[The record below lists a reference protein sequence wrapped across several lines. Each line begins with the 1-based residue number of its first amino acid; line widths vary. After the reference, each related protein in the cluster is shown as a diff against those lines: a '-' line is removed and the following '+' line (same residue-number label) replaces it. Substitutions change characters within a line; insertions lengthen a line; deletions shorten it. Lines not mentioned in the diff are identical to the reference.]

1 MFDIKS
7 LTGAYTMTS
16 LVRNRIS
23 ESKDIFNSSR
33 ETKLRNTIVLST
45 KVITFANHTIWYGL
59 WIMNKVD
66 KKQWF
71 VVGLNILEKDGFARI
86 TIDNLCTRLEITKG
100 AFYHHFKNIDGYIE
114 ALMKYWLNQNTVQ
127 IIEDADKLATAKER
141 MEFIGSVVI
150 NRSHKSEQVI
160 RAWSFSNQIVKKY
173 IQQVDDLRIDYST
186 KLRVQLGMSEEESKN
201 TSVLEYAI
209 FVGIQQLYPDINK
222 KDLEQLY
229 MFYCQKLQINGVR

>member
-1 MFDIKS
+1 M
-7 LTGAYTMTS
+7 
-16 LVRNRIS
+16 
-23 ESKDIFNSSR
+23 
-33 ETKLRNTIVLST
+33 VLST
-45 KVITFANHTIWYGL
+45 KVTIFANHTTWYGL
-59 WIMNKVD
+59 LIMNKVD

-71 VVGLNILEKDGFARI
+71 IVGLDILEKDGFAKI
-86 TIDNLCTRLEITKG
+86 TIDNLCTQLEITKG
-100 AFYHHFKNIDGYIE
+100 AFYHHFKNVDGYID
-114 ALMKYWLNQNTVQ
+114 ALMKYWLNQNTIQ

-173 IQQVDDLRIDYST
+173 IQQVDDSRIDYST

-229 MFYCQKLQINGVR
+229 IFYCQKLQINGVK